1 MRILNTEL
9 SSEMPLQDGMMLFCS
24 IGRLGATFPVEVV
37 STQAG
42 MRKGLSGRPKLERG
56 HGMLFCFRD
65 QNVHSMWMP
74 DMQFSLDIIW
84 IDDTFT
90 IVNVNKKAVPCV
102 SRIPSECPSYSS
114 EYPALFAIEV
124 NAGDADALGLRV
136 GEKVSFSEE

>member
-1 MRILNTEL
+1 MV
-9 SSEMPLQDGMMLFCS
+9 LQDGMILLCS
-24 IGRLGATFPVEVV
+24 AGYKGYPFPVEVV
-37 STQAG
+37 RSGSAMQ
-42 MRKGLSGRPKLERG
+42 RGLSGREKLEPG
-56 HGMLFCFRD
+56 HGMLFSFK
-65 QNVHSMWMP
+65 QQLVHSMWMP
-74 DMQFSLDIIW
+74 DMHFSLDIVW